1 MNKQQS
7 LHDIRFNVNRTGSNV
22 ISLENFIVVS
32 TIAIEIR
39 EFTLKSSYMKNYTTS
54 TIAKE
59 LVSFCISNNK
69 KFLFISGNGGSG
81 KTELGKVIAE
91 EARKHGQVNI
101 LEMDDFVVDT
111 QLRNNAT
118 ATWVNSQG
126 EKQTGRYTTSFA
138 ASYFLPSM
146 KAILHT
152 LEKGNEYHHWPK
164 KATTAQESIL
174 LYGNAVVTIV
184 EGVGTVFLEKD
195 KANSVSVFLECSK
208 ELEIGRRIGRARADN
223 EKTAEEVQKNFE
235 ERNSQYEANVKPH
248 MADYDIVFESNEDFS
263 LKVVRDDLNILK

>member
-1 MNKQQS
+1 
-7 LHDIRFNVNRTGSNV
+7 
-22 ISLENFIVVS
+22 
-32 TIAIEIR
+32 
-39 EFTLKSSYMKNYTTS
+39 MKTHTTS

-59 LVSFCISNNK
+59 LVSFCIFANK

-118 ATWVNSQG
+118 ATWEDSHG
-126 EKQTGRYTTSFA
+126 EKQTGRYTTSFEQ
-138 ASYFLPSM
+138 SYFLPSA

-152 LEKGNEYHHWPK
+152 IEKGNEYYHWPK

-174 LYGNAVVTIV
+174 LHGNAVLTIV

-195 KANSVSVFLECSK
+195 KTNSLSIFLECSK
-208 ELEIGRRIGRARADN
+208 ELEIKRRIGRARAEN

-235 ERNSQYEANVKPH
+235 ERNSQYEANVKLH
-248 MADYDIVFESNEDFS
+248 MADYDMVLESNEDFS
-263 LKVVRDDLNILK
+263 LKVVRDDLSILK